1 VSSKRTGRSTRLKEA
16 EADSMACE
24 QSDLFIVVMKP
35 VKVGGAKGETSHTIP
50 LKKHLGHW
58 RPIPQK

>member
-1 VSSKRTGRSTRLKEA
+1 MDREKYKAEEA
-16 EADSMACE
+16 EVDSMAYE

-50 LKKHLGHW
+50 LKKHLEHW
-58 RPIPQK
+58 RLGTNGT